1 MKARTTTTQP
11 FTLLELVSAI
21 GNVLQDDTAVANA
34 VGALVNSGAVRFQ
47 GDLAGRRVRVVAA
60 AESATR
66 LAA

>member
-1 MKARTTTTQP
+1 MKAHKTTTHQ

-21 GNVLQDDTAVANA
+21 GNVLQDDSAVGAA

-47 GDLAGRRVRVVAA
+47 GDLAGRRVRVVPTVA
-60 AESATR
+60 SSTR